1 MPSWRH
7 LKRLQSS
14 LLPPRKPLAAKGGN
28 EVIESQL
35 IAENRISAASLKC
48 DLRVSAATTR
58 QSRRYW

>member
-48 DLRVSAATTR
+48 D
-58 QSRRYW
+58 